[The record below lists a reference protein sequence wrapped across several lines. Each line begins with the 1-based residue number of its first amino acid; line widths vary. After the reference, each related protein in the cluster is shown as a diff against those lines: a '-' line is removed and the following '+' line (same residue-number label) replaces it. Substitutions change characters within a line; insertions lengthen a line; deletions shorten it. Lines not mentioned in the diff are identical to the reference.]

1 MSEVEITCI
10 LKTLEGKTD
19 RLIKMVENLQR
30 DHNRMKTS
38 LGEIYNKINRLD
50 SLCNDTNLDDHIKDV
65 INATK

>member
-1 MSEVEITCI
+1 MSEVKITCI
-10 LKTLEGKTD
+10 LKSLEEKTD
-19 RLIKMVENLQR
+19 RLIKMVDNLQR